1 MKVINLYESEKNP
14 LKPIAMER
22 NPKKNLFAI
31 VGKNYFKI
39 HELKEDD
46 KFVEVKI
53 NIKYKLNY
61 INITWDPNK
70 TNKIYLLANQ
80 IINSNTRRT
89 LNPPYL
95 YSIDLGKNIEIKDIF
110 RFNENIF
117 RLSMNC
123 NENQSILACCSK
135 DDKIYILD
143 LKNKCII
150 STISKNNLGKICDC
164 RFSPFDEN
172 LLLFSTEN
180 GKIYLYDL
188 RNILQAKM
196 NFSSES
202 REILSISWNP
212 KDPKLFCSGSMDNY
226 IRIWDINNDISSLA
240 EFRTSKGCSKVN
252 FVKSNLNYIMSCY
265 QTDNYNIDL
274 WNLKLRDMPE
284 YHFSGHNNNIIGID
298 NDVEGKRLV
307 SCDRKGILIINEMN
321 KGVRILD
328 NITTN
333 VIKINNNNE
342 IYCFHDYKL
351 KKENFFD
358 IKKDNIDNKDNKYDN
373 NNTKDNQIIQNKIS
387 EEIEVFNKES
397 DNIKNI
403 YMLNFNHPDLQI
415 KKNISEKEDKIYLKS
430 DIVLNINNELRQYY
444 FFTKDQIHNLFRS
457 YIYYIEKKESL
468 YKRKRFRSQND
479 FAKLDSCEDM
489 MNEKND
495 VDEINFSEKLT
506 KAITENLKYAQENL
520 NNYNHIAIWNTLSYL
535 SNQSIFKQLYDKYS
549 GKLEKKSKK
558 NKKNNK
564 KNKSFDE
571 EKIINSNS
579 PLSQNSIKLMTKLII
594 NQITRIIEYL
604 IDIYGDIYLAAIIC
618 YLFKP
623 ILFKDERVKNRVL
636 KLIKQCVNN
645 LRKYQL
651 YVDANHL
658 IKYGPEENNR
668 FQEKN
673 EYKFLFSCKNCG
685 RNEFKEGKCAC
696 GKILLCEEC
705 YKKTSGLFIWCP
717 GCGHGGHIDHINK
730 MKSVYNC
737 KDCEHH

>member
-1 MKVINLYESEKNP
+1 MKTINLYESEKNP
-14 LKPIAMER
+14 LKPLAMER
-22 NPKKNLFAI
+22 NPKKDLFAI

-39 HELKEDD
+39 HELNKEN
-46 KFVEVKI
+46 KFTDLKI
-53 NIKYKLNY
+53 YIKYKLNY
-61 INITWDPNK
+61 INITWDPNRS
-70 TNKIYLLANQ
+70 NRIYLLANQ
-80 IINSNTRRT
+80 IINSNTRRM
-89 LNPPYL
+89 LNLPFL
-95 YSIDLGKNIEIKDIF
+95 YSIDLGKNTEIKEIF
-110 RFNENIF
+110 KFNESIF

-123 NENQSILACCSK
+123 SENQSILACCSK
-135 DDKIYILD
+135 DDRINILD
-143 LKNKCII
+143 LKNKIII
-150 STISKNNLGKICDC
+150 STITKNNLGKICDC

-188 RNILQAKM
+188 RNLSQARL

-202 REILSISWNP
+202 REILSISWHP
-212 KDPKLFCSGSMDNY
+212 TDQKLFCSGSMDNY

-240 EFRTSKGCSKVN
+240 EFRASKGCSKVT
-252 FVKSNLNYIMSCY
+252 FLKSNLNYIMSSY

-274 WNLKLRDMPE
+274 WNIKLRDMPE
-284 YHFSGHNNNIIGID
+284 YYFSGHNNNIIGFD

-307 SCDRKGILIINEMN
+307 SCDKKGILIINEMN

-358 IKKDNIDNKDNKYDN
+358 INKDIKDDINNNKDNS
-373 NNTKDNQIIQNKIS
+373 IIQNKFS
-387 EEIEVFNKES
+387 EEIEVFNKEN
-397 DNIKNI
+397 DNIKKI

-444 FFTKDQIHNLFRS
+444 FFNKDQIHSLFRS

-468 YKRKRFRSQND
+468 YKRKRFRSQNY
-479 FAKLDSCEDM
+479 FVKLESYEDM

-495 VDEINFSEKLT
+495 IDEINFSDKLN
-506 KAITENLKYAQENL
+506 KAINENLKYAQETL

-549 GKLEKKSKK
+549 GKIEKKNK
-558 NKKNNK
+558 KKNNK

-571 EKIINSNS
+571 EKIINNS
-579 PLSQNSIKLMTKLII
+579 PLSQNSIKLMTNLMI
-594 NQITRIIEYL
+594 NQVSKIIEYL
-604 IDIYGDIYLAAIIC
+604 IDIYGDIYLATIIC

-623 ILFKDERVKNRVL
+623 ILFKDERVKLRIL

-651 YVDANHL
+651 YIDANHL
-658 IKYGPEENNR
+658 IKYGPEENNKI
-668 FQEKN
+668 QEKN

-705 YKKTSGLFIWCP
+705 FKKPSGLFIWCS

-730 MKSVYNC
+730 MKSVYKC
-737 KDCEHH
+737 KDCENH